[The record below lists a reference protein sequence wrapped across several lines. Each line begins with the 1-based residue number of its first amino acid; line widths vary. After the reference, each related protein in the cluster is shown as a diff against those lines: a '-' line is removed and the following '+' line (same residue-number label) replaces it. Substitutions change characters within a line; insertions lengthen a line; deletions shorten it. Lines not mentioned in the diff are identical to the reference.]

1 MDRNHNPTHEQLEE
15 QKARTGKTP
24 NICSLLAA
32 TIFAP
37 RLPANQKNIT
47 KIDAT
52 LEKLYEQQLA
62 GQTKLGELKVNLGKL
77 TNKKNKIDPKGLP
90 RAALVAQTKKRM
102 GMLLHQNKQ
111 YQKNIDFFVACKMN
125 LENNAMTREMASNI
139 KVLKKEMVKVGAI
152 NVEKLQDDV
161 DFIADANAD
170 IQDVNNL
177 VSDTMV
183 NAWDMDMDMDD
194 ELEAYL
200 AEDLSDVEG
209 VTDEEDEY
217 VKPLVDPLA
226 RRNAERERLE
236 QARKVQQQAQELP
249 DIPEKSDSEGEQE
262 RTLVG
267 AAAMHDF

>member
-1 MDRNHNPTHEQLEE
+1 MDRNHNPTHEQLEA
-15 QKARTGKTP
+15 QKAHAEKNS
-24 NICSLLAA
+24 NICSILAA

-77 TNKKNKIDPKGLP
+77 SNKKNKVDPKGLP
-90 RAALVAQTKKRM
+90 RTALVAQTKKRM

-139 KVLKKEMVKVGAI
+139 KVLKKEMIKVGAI

-161 DFIADANAD
+161 DFIADANHD

-200 AEDLSDVEG
+200 AEDLSDTEG
-209 VTDEEDEY
+209 DEVGENEY

-226 RRNAERERLE
+226 RRNAERERME
-236 QARKVQQQAQELP
+236 RAAQELP
-249 DIPEKSDSEGEQE
+249 NIPEAEEDDDVVDPEE

-267 AAAMHDF
+267 SAAMHDF